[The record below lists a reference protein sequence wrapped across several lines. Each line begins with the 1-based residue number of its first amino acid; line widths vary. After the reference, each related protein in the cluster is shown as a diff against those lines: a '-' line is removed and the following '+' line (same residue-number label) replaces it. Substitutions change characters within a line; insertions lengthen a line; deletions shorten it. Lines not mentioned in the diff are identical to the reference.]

1 MPMPRPVTSLLLG
14 AALAMAACAP
24 AAAGKRGESPAPD
37 APPALVVA
45 ISVDQFSADLFAQYR
60 QGFSG
65 GMRRL
70 LDGAVFASGFQSH
83 AATETC
89 PGHSTILTGV
99 RPARSGIIANNW
111 FDLSLPR
118 ADKQVYCA
126 EDERDPASTSSE
138 PVVSARH
145 LKALTLGERLKAAN
159 PASLNVAVAGKDRAA
174 MMMGGNRVDHAL
186 WWKGSGFVT
195 FPGAALPSGGE
206 AINRRIAA
214 RIGKGE
220 PAYAAPRSCAARDRP
235 VKVGDGTIGTWKFP
249 MTPRLPQ
256 TFQSSPR
263 LDAAVVDMA
272 VAALDAYG
280 LGRDASPDVLAV
292 GLSATDY
299 VGHAFGSE
307 GVEMCIQMAELDR
320 TVGRL
325 LAELDKRHLDYVVVL
340 TADHGAIDAPER
352 LVEQGY
358 PSATRAAPDLAPK
371 ALSAEISALTGIAP
385 TSGQLLYG
393 GGGSGDIYV
402 TPQIDAARKTKV
414 LKALVDRLK
423 AHPQVAAVYT
433 AKQLA
438 ETPLPSGSPQDW
450 TLLDRARASFDPRR
464 SGDVVVLLDRAVVP
478 VAPRAGYTTTHG
490 SVWDYDRRVPI
501 VFWRR
506 GMAGL
511 EQPQP
516 VETVD
521 IAPTLA
527 ALLRLPV
534 GEGEFDGRCLD
545 IDGGA
550 GNICAR

>member
-1 MPMPRPVTSLLLG
+1 MRKAIVPLIT
-14 AALAMAACAP
+14 AAAMAACAP
-24 AAAGKRGESPAPD
+24 AAAGKQDEAARSPD
-37 APPALVVA
+37 SPPALVVA
-45 ISVDQFSADLFAQYR
+45 ISVDQLSGDLFAQYR

-65 GMRRL
+65 GMRRV
-70 LDGAVFASGFQSH
+70 LDGAVFPSGFQSH

-99 RPARSGIIANNW
+99 RPGRNGIIANNW
-111 FDLSLPR
+111 FDLTLAR
-118 ADKQVYCA
+118 ADKEVYCA
-126 EDERDPASTSSE
+126 EDEHDPASTSSN

-145 LKALTLGERLKAAN
+145 LRVPTLGERLKAAD

-174 MMMGGNRVDHAL
+174 MMMGGNRVDHAV
-186 WWKGSGFVT
+186 WWKGAGFVT
-195 FPGAALPSGGE
+195 FPGQALPAGGE

-220 PAYAAPRSCAARDRP
+220 PAWVAPKACAARDRA

-249 MTPRLPQ
+249 LTPRLPA

-263 LDAAVVDMA
+263 LDSAVVDMA

-280 LGRDASPDVLAV
+280 LGRDAAPDVLAV

-299 VGHAFGSE
+299 IGHSFGSE

-325 LAELDKRHLDYVVVL
+325 LAELDKRRLDYVVVL

-358 PSATRAAPDLAPK
+358 PRAARAEADLAPK
-371 ALSAEISALTGIAP
+371 ALSKEISALTGIAP

-393 GGGSGDIYV
+393 GGGSGDLYV
-402 TPQIDAARKTKV
+402 SPQIDAAHKV
-414 LKALVDRLK
+414 KVIKALVDRLK

-438 ETPLPSGSPQDW
+438 ETPLPTGSPQDW
-450 TLLDRARASFDPRR
+450 SLLDRARASFDPYR
-464 SGDVVVLLDRAVVP
+464 SGDVVVLLDRAIVP

-534 GEGEFDGRCLD
+534 PEGAFDGRCLD
-545 IDGGA
+545 IDGGE